1 MEKTTT
7 LKVSEVIF
15 REDLY
20 PRLEPDSKLIQKY
33 AEDLDVLPPIEVN
46 QNRILIDGFHR
57 WTAHKKME
65 KEEIEVTI
73 TETKSEE
80 EIFELAIERNSKFGL
95 QMSQTDKK
103 KACIRLYKDGTG
115 KKKDDISR
123 LLSISLRTVNN
134 HLSNVDKQLKEERD
148 KKIKSMWFACYTQ
161 EEIATELNEPRQT
174 IARDIDSL
182 PILENFPKWAK
193 ILAEFDDQDENDEN
207 KFQVPIY
214 NLWNFGKLTNGT
226 SHFGNSEQRILENLL
241 YLYTQPFDIVVD
253 PFAGGGSTIDV
264 CKKRLRRY
272 WTSDRKPIVE
282 REKEIRLLDAIRNPI
297 PLNNRWS
304 EVSLTYLDP
313 PYWKQAEGKYSQD
326 PDDLAN
332 MNLKDFTVNLSGF
345 INEIGKKQSKG
356 VIAMLMQPTQWNSP
370 NKEVVDHITDII
382 SHVDLPVKYRVSVPY
397 STEQYTPQMVNWA
410 KENKELLVLTRELV
424 IWRIKK

>member
-1 MEKTTT
+1 MENITTM
-7 LKVSEVIF
+7 KVSDVIF

-20 PRLEPDSKLIQKY
+20 PRLEPDSKLVQKY

-46 QNRILIDGFHR
+46 QNKILIDGYHR
-57 WTAHKKME
+57 WTAHKKMQ
-65 KEEIEVTI
+65 KEEIGVVI

-95 QMSQTDKK
+95 QMSQADKK

-115 KKKDDISR
+115 RKKDDISR

-134 HLSNVDKQLKEERD
+134 HLHNIDEQIKAERD
-148 KKIKSMWFACYTQ
+148 EKIRSMWLACFSQ
-161 EEIATELNEPRQT
+161 EEIGEEVNLTHQAIDNEIKTLQV
-174 IARDIDSL
+174 
-182 PILENFPKWAK
+182 LENFPKLAK
-193 ILAEFDDQDENDEN
+193 NFAEFNDPE
-207 KFQVPIY
+207 FQIPIY

-241 YLYTQPFDIVVD
+241 YLYTEPFDIVVD

-264 CKKRLRRY
+264 CRKRLRRY
-272 WTSDRKPIVE
+272 WVSDRKPIVE
-282 REKEIRLLDAIRNPI
+282 REKEIRLLDAIKNSV

-313 PYWKQAEGKYSQD
+313 PYWKQAEGKYSED
-326 PDDLAN
+326 SEDLAN
-332 MNLKDFTVNLSGF
+332 MNLEDFTSKLSGF
-345 INEIGKKQSKG
+345 INDIGKKQSKG

-370 NKEVVDHITDII
+370 EKKVVDHVFDII
-382 SHVDLPVKYRVSVPY
+382 SRVDLPLEVRVSVPY

-410 KENKELLVLTRELV
+410 KENKKLLVLTRELV
-424 IWRIKK
+424 IWRMK

>member
-65 KEEIEVTI
+65 KEDIEVTI

-123 LLSISLRTVNN
+123 LLSISMRTVNN
-134 HLSNVDKQLKEERD
+134 HLHNIDEQLKAERD
-148 KKIKSMWFACYTQ
+148 EKIRAMWFACYTQ
-161 EEIATELNEPRQT
+161 EEIAQEVNQTQKT
-174 IARDIDSL
+174 IAEATDSL
-182 PILENFPKWAK
+182 YLLESLPKGIKNFALFNDP
-193 ILAEFDDQDENDEN
+193 EFE
-207 KFQVPIY
+207 VPIY

-241 YLYTQPFDIVVD
+241 YLYTESFDIVVD

-272 WTSDRKPIVE
+272 WASDRKPIVE
-282 REKEIRLLDAIRNPI
+282 REKEIRLLDAIKNPI

-332 MNLKDFTVNLSGF
+332 MNLEDFTVKLSGF